1 MIPAVIF
8 WSSVIL
14 VVYAYVGYPCA
25 LAALAMRRRRPVAR
39 GRVAARVSFI
49 ITAHNEERRIREKIE
64 NTLAQDYPRALFDV
78 LVASD
83 CCTDA
88 TDDVVRSFGD
98 RVRLVRSPERKG
110 KEAAQQL
117 AIAAASGD
125 ILIFSDVGTA
135 LAPNAV
141 STMVRN
147 FADQTVGCVSSV
159 DQMLGGDDARS
170 GEGAYVRYEM
180 RLRMLETA
188 VNSLVGLSGSFFAAR
203 RDVCRSWAA
212 DRQSDFSTLLNAVDL
227 GFRGV
232 LDPDSIGY
240 YRSIVD
246 DRRES
251 ARKVRTVVRGIAV
264 VAKNLRMLNPFRYGL
279 FAWQLA
285 SHKICR
291 WSVPFAMIGAAV
303 GNALL
308 VRQSAFYAATFAG
321 QLLFYAAAI
330 LGAWSG
336 ARALRIPAFLLRSNV
351 AVLTAWIR
359 FATGERITSWDPSER
374 LATLPPVSARTNA

>member
-1 MIPAVIF
+1 MIPVVVF

-25 LAALAMRRRRPVAR
+25 LAALAVLSRRVVAK
-39 GRVAARVSFI
+39 GSMAARVSFI
-49 ITAHNEERRIREKIE
+49 ITARNEERRIREKLE
-64 NTLAQDYPRALFDV
+64 NTFAQDYPRALLEI

-83 CCTDA
+83 CSSDA
-88 TDDVVRSFGD
+88 TDDVVRSYGD
-98 RVRLVRSPERKG
+98 RVRLVRAAERKG

-117 AIAAASGD
+117 AVNAASGD

-135 LAPNAV
+135 LAPDGV

-147 FADQTVGCVSSV
+147 FADPTVGCVSSV
-159 DQMLGGDDARS
+159 DTMLGTDAAGS

-188 VNSLVGLSGSFFAAR
+188 VHSLVGLSGSFFAAR
-203 RDVCRSWAA
+203 REVCRKWKA

-232 LDPDSIGY
+232 LDPDSVGY
-240 YRSIVD
+240 YRNIVD

-251 ARKVRTVVRGIAV
+251 ERKVRTVVRGIAV
-264 VAKNLRMLNPFRYGL
+264 VANHVRMLNPFRYGL

-285 SHKICR
+285 SHKVCR
-291 WSVPFAMIGAAV
+291 WSVPFAMAGAAV
-303 GNALL
+303 GNALI
-308 VRQSAFYAATFAG
+308 VQRSVVYAATGAG
-321 QLLFYAAAI
+321 QLLFYAAAV
-330 LGAWSG
+330 LGMWTG
-336 ARALRIPAFLLRSNV
+336 ARVLRIPAFLLRSNI
-351 AVLTAWIR
+351 AILTAWVR
-359 FATGERITSWDPSER
+359 FAAGERITLWDPSDR
-374 LATLPPVSARTNA
+374 LTVLPPTVSR